1 MAYVANPY
9 SMSAG
14 STQPAALPKIP
25 LLAVNACNIVW
36 TTLQQA
42 IKSLSH
48 AGLCKAL
55 LYNEYPSL
63 SVQAT
68 LLVSRNFQ
76 VTDTAV
82 ARAIVHQV
90 CERMLAVMEP
100 APRVVPVHPQQFYQA
115 PVVLTPEQMKEN
127 QEKQAQAAE
136 VPFRVRI
143 EWTTHTP

>member
-1 MAYVANPY
+1 
-9 SMSAG
+9 MSAG

-25 LLAVNACNIVW
+25 YLAVNACNIVW
-36 TTLQQA
+36 TTLQKS
-42 IKSLSH
+42 IKSLSG

-55 LYNEYPSL
+55 LYNQYPSL
-63 SVQAT
+63 SLQAT

-90 CERMLAVMEP
+90 CERMLAVV
-100 APRVVPVHPQQFYQA
+100 APVPTAVPVHPQQFYRA

-136 VPFRVRI
+136 VPFRAN
-143 EWTTHTP
+143 